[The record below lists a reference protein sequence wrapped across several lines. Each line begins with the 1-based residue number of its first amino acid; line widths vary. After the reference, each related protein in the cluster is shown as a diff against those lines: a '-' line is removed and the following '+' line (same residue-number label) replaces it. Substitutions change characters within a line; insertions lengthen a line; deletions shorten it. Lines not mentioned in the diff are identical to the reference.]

1 MACMRSCP
9 RNLTGS
15 NGRLRK
21 DNRQKTNM
29 QKSRGRW
36 AGHSDGDTQQPHPPP
51 VSLSYTVAN
60 KEVEQQFLEG
70 GVTL

>member
-1 MACMRSCP
+1 
-9 RNLTGS
+9 
-15 NGRLRK
+15 LRK